1 MNPKDSNLGIGVNAE
16 LSKDKCSESQVESNG
31 DNASDSVVMVVVVV
45 MTLVV
50 VHWQRCGGTE
60 G

>member
-31 DNASDSVVMVVVVV
+31 DNASDSIVMVVVVTPV
-45 MTLVV
+45 PV

>member
-31 DNASDSVVMVVVVV
+31 DNASDSIVMVVVVV
-45 MTLVV
+45 LTLV

>member
-16 LSKDKCSESQVESNG
+16 LSKDKCSESQFESNR
-31 DNASDSVVMVVVVV
+31 DNAMVVVVVVV
-45 MTLVV
+45 MTLV